1 MVEHWVRNF
10 EHRCKVLFIEGQI
23 MTMKNT
29 YVAQILEFY
38 RDPSIIFAAKHAIMF
53 VKPEGTDEE
62 AMFEPLERIRVI
74 VGNVFQ
80 CLRAAVPDTSW
91 RYQFMCFALP
101 SPLGPT
107 KPGKDSVRKL
117 MKKFFLQLF
126 RRANHSD
133 PEKTLKEMLIL
144 LPVAEKHSKTGLT
157 NRQSWTVAS
166 LEHPDLLWGREGV
179 TLLLGAYITTSNI
192 ERFLRR
198 VGNRHHLSKYE
209 NLNDMVLC
217 DLHAPMPTKVAHV
230 DRNLGRGGQTP
241 RTIIPKG
248 VYLDKV
254 IGTYHTHFGGRCWRK
269 QPKDRRDAGVKK
281 DEAKVAASRKRK
293 RKPATEGSFI
303 RARENEIK
311 EVLKQPPEERL
322 KRRADC
328 VHGPVPA
335 DTEKYLSKASVD
347 LRNQAE
353 KRKQLKFNRATKER
367 KARIQGNQLV
377 NWVSKPLKDVDH
389 SGQTLYAPDLKLV
402 LVAVSSGS
410 SRAIQNVLSLSGVA
424 VDSWPKYIREVICN
438 GHAPEAAMVVVRR
451 LMGHAWQDDWGVCCM
466 IIGGF
471 LTSEKWLAEA
481 VTAKARPTG
490 VFYPGLL
497 KNGLMIHICSS
508 IQDKLPRLFDLL
520 LTLESLG
527 KITLMDLPTLRK
539 AWNEYQAAR
548 GLRSQPWKKMVGLCW
563 DAEGK
568 KALERDLKDTE
579 RPILLTLPEFFS
591 RHCPIRREVVCAGK
605 WLPENPLVLQD
616 V

>member
-1 MVEHWVRNF
+1 MVELWVRKF
-10 EHRCKVLFIEGQI
+10 EHRCQVLFMEGHI

-80 CLRAAVPDTSW
+80 CLRAAVPNTSW
-91 RYQFMCFALP
+91 RFQFCCFALP
-101 SPLGPT
+101 SPLGPN
-107 KPGKDSVRKL
+107 KPGRDSAKNL
-117 MKKFFLQLF
+117 MKKYFLQLF
-126 RRANHSD
+126 RRANHTD
-133 PEKTLKEMLIL
+133 PAKTLKQMLML
-144 LPVAEKHSKTGLT
+144 LPVAEKHCKTGLT

-166 LEHPDLLWGREGV
+166 LEHPDLLLGREGV

-217 DLHAPMPTKVAHV
+217 DLHAPVPTKVAHV
-230 DRNLGRGGQTP
+230 DRNLGCGGKTP

-248 VYLDKV
+248 VYLDK
-254 IGTYHTHFGGRCWRK
+254 IINTYHTYFGGRCWRK
-269 QPKDRRDAGVKK
+269 EAKNRRDAGVKK
-281 DEAKVAASRKRK
+281 DEATVAARRKRK
-293 RKPATEGSFI
+293 RQPATEGSFI

-335 DTEKYLSKASVD
+335 DTKKYLSQASVD
-347 LRNQAE
+347 LRNKAE
-353 KRKQLKFNRATKER
+353 KRKQLKLNRATKVR
-367 KARIQGNQLV
+367 KARILGNQLV

-389 SGQTLYAPDLKLV
+389 SGQTLYIPNLKLV

-410 SRAIQNVLSLSGVA
+410 SRAIQKVLSLSGEA

-438 GHAPEAAMVVVRR
+438 GQAPEAAMVVVRR
-451 LMGHAWQDDWGVCCM
+451 LMSPAWQDDWGACCM

-471 LTSEKWLAEA
+471 LTSEQWLAEA

-490 VFYPGLL
+490 VFYPGLF

-508 IQDKLPRLFDLL
+508 IQDKLPRLFDLFR
-520 LTLESLG
+520 TLESLG

-539 AWNEYQAAR
+539 AWKNYQAAR

-568 KALERDLKDTE
+568 KALGSDLEDTE
-579 RPILLTLPEFFS
+579 RPILLTLPEFFN

-605 WLPENPLVLQD
+605 WVPENPLVLQD